1 MQQKTRIAPQAQS
14 FSLQRRIPIWIL
26 FFFGLFVFF
35 YPEAPLVCA
44 VGGPVG
50 SSVVVGQPLCF
61 RGLDLHLSLLG
72 LGLIHLPPVGPLEE
86 ATLGEEGARL
96 DHRLHTNGTDQSTA
110 CQLTHRQR
118 GCFGFKVLFHVGRL

>member
-1 MQQKTRIAPQAQS
+1 M
-14 FSLQRRIPIWIL
+14 
-26 FFFGLFVFF
+26 
-35 YPEAPLVCA
+35 CA
-44 VGGPVG
+44 VGGPVR

-96 DHRLHTNGTDQSTA
+96 DHRLHTSGTEQ
-110 CQLTHRQR
+110 
-118 GCFGFKVLFHVGRL
+118 

>member
-1 MQQKTRIAPQAQS
+1 M
-14 FSLQRRIPIWIL
+14 
-26 FFFGLFVFF
+26 
-35 YPEAPLVCA
+35 CA

-96 DHRLHTNGTDQSTA
+96 DHWLHTNGTEQFTV
-110 CQLTHRQR
+110 CQLTHRHMWLLWDSITVASRLPKYKRVPHLTVKLKVNLVWMQTNI
-118 GCFGFKVLFHVGRL
+118 CFHRV